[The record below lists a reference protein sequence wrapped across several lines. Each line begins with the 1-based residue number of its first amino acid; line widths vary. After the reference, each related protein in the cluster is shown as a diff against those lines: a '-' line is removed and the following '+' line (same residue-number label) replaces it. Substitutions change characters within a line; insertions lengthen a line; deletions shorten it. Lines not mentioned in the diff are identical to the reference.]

1 MTGSRRRRVVHT
13 VIAHIVAWSI
23 ALIWLIPFF
32 GLVMTSA
39 RPYSEVIRGWW
50 NLDPFTPTF
59 ANYTG
64 AWNHRDAPLSVGM
77 RNSLVVG
84 IPATLIPMLVG
95 TIAAYGFARFTL
107 PLKNYLFVTIV
118 LLMALPPQMIAIPV
132 FRIFQTTGLLNTL
145 FSLIIVHSVWGLP
158 WIIFFMRNFLSTVP
172 VEVEEAARVD
182 GATDLTV
189 FLRVVLPV
197 SIPALVSVAVLQF
210 MWVWSDFFFPL
221 IFVFDADKAVA
232 VRQLPMLRGVYF
244 VDWGLLTAA
253 TVMVMAVPVLIFAVL
268 QRYYVRGMVGWT
280 LR

>member
-1 MTGSRRRRVVHT
+1 MSSRKRRILHT
-13 VIAHIVAWSI
+13 VITHTIAWGVA
-23 ALIWLIPFF
+23 LFWLIPFI

-39 RPYSEVIRGWW
+39 RPYDEVIRGWW
-50 NLDPFTPTF
+50 QLDPFNPTF
-59 ANYTG
+59 SNYIE
-64 AWNHRDAPLSVGM
+64 AWHHRDAPLSLGM
-77 RNSLVVG
+77 ANSLAVG
-84 IPATLIPMLVG
+84 IPATLMPMLVG

-107 PLKNYLFVTIV
+107 PLKNYLFITIV

-132 FRIFQTTGLLNTL
+132 FQIFQRTGLLNTL
-145 FSLIIVHSVWGLP
+145 YSLMVVHTVWGLP

-172 VEVEEAARVD
+172 IEVEEAARVD

-197 SIPALVSVAVLQF
+197 SVPALISVGVLQF

-253 TVMVMAVPVLIFAVL
+253 TVMVMAVPVLIFALL
-268 QRYYVRGMVGWT
+268 QRYYIRGMVGWT